1 MRLTPH
7 DIAKM
12 LDHSTLQPFLTD
24 EDIRKGCELA
34 LRYDTASVCA
44 RPCDMPL
51 VASLLR
57 GSDVKVC
64 TVIGFPHGTH
74 RTAIK
79 VAEAKQALAD
89 GCTELDMVIN
99 IGKLLGGDE
108 DYVRDEIRQIVQ
120 VAHEAGALVKVILE
134 TCYLTDAQKVTACHL
149 SEEAGADFVKTST
162 GYGTK
167 GCTIQDLQLMR
178 RSVSERV
185 QVKGSGG
192 IRDLDTVLSARAV
205 GATRCGVSATA
216 AIMAEAEKR
225 YAEGTLQEIDAL
237 KDMRQA
243 PRAGCCALSWQNECT
258 SSKFTLV
265 TILMQRAQGRMLCA
279 PKRLG
284 RFDKLKGNCYNKHAF
299 P

>member
-225 YAEGTLQEIDAL
+225 YAEGTLQEVDTL
-237 KDMRQA
+237 KDME
-243 PRAGCCALSWQNECT
+243 G
-258 SSKFTLV
+258 
-265 TILMQRAQGRMLCA
+265 
-279 PKRLG
+279 
-284 RFDKLKGNCYNKHAF
+284 DY
-299 P
+299 

>member
-134 TCYLTDAQKVTACHL
+134 TYYLTDAQKVTACHL

-225 YAEGTLQEIDAL
+225 YAEGTLQEVDTL
-237 KDMRQA
+237 KDME
-243 PRAGCCALSWQNECT
+243 G
-258 SSKFTLV
+258 
-265 TILMQRAQGRMLCA
+265 G
-279 PKRLG
+279 
-284 RFDKLKGNCYNKHAF
+284 Y
-299 P
+299 

>member
-64 TVIGFPHGTH
+64 TVIGVPHGTH

-225 YAEGTLQEIDAL
+225 YAEGTLQEVDTL
-237 KDMRQA
+237 KDME
-243 PRAGCCALSWQNECT
+243 G
-258 SSKFTLV
+258 
-265 TILMQRAQGRMLCA
+265 G
-279 PKRLG
+279 
-284 RFDKLKGNCYNKHAF
+284 Y
-299 P
+299 

>member
-51 VASLLR
+51 VTSLLR

-225 YAEGTLQEIDAL
+225 YAEGTLQEVDTL
-237 KDMRQA
+237 KDME
-243 PRAGCCALSWQNECT
+243 G
-258 SSKFTLV
+258 
-265 TILMQRAQGRMLCA
+265 G
-279 PKRLG
+279 
-284 RFDKLKGNCYNKHAF
+284 Y
-299 P
+299 

>member
-44 RPCDMPL
+44 RPCDMSL

-225 YAEGTLQEIDAL
+225 YAEGTLQEVDTL
-237 KDMRQA
+237 KEME
-243 PRAGCCALSWQNECT
+243 G
-258 SSKFTLV
+258 
-265 TILMQRAQGRMLCA
+265 G
-279 PKRLG
+279 
-284 RFDKLKGNCYNKHAF
+284 Y
-299 P
+299 

>member
-51 VASLLR
+51 VTSLLR

-225 YAEGTLQEIDAL
+225 YAEGTLQEVDTL
-237 KDMRQA
+237 KNME
-243 PRAGCCALSWQNECT
+243 G
-258 SSKFTLV
+258 
-265 TILMQRAQGRMLCA
+265 G
-279 PKRLG
+279 
-284 RFDKLKGNCYNKHAF
+284 Y
-299 P
+299 

>member
-1 MRLTPH
+1 
-7 DIAKM
+7 
-12 LDHSTLQPFLTD
+12 
-24 EDIRKGCELA
+24 
-34 LRYDTASVCA
+34 
-44 RPCDMPL
+44 MPL

-225 YAEGTLQEIDAL
+225 YAEGTLQEVDTL
-237 KDMRQA
+237 KDME
-243 PRAGCCALSWQNECT
+243 G
-258 SSKFTLV
+258 
-265 TILMQRAQGRMLCA
+265 G
-279 PKRLG
+279 
-284 RFDKLKGNCYNKHAF
+284 Y
-299 P
+299 

>member
-12 LDHSTLQPFLTD
+12 LDHSTLQPFLTN

-225 YAEGTLQEIDAL
+225 YAEGTLQEVDTL
-237 KDMRQA
+237 KEME
-243 PRAGCCALSWQNECT
+243 G
-258 SSKFTLV
+258 
-265 TILMQRAQGRMLCA
+265 G
-279 PKRLG
+279 
-284 RFDKLKGNCYNKHAF
+284 Y
-299 P
+299 

>member
-225 YAEGTLQEIDAL
+225 YAEGTLQEVDAL
-237 KDMRQA
+237 KDME
-243 PRAGCCALSWQNECT
+243 G
-258 SSKFTLV
+258 
-265 TILMQRAQGRMLCA
+265 G
-279 PKRLG
+279 
-284 RFDKLKGNCYNKHAF
+284 Y
-299 P
+299 